1 MKLRIGHTELSL
13 QRPVVMTIIN
23 VTPDSFYEKSRTRF
37 PDEIL
42 NRAEQAISDGAAI
55 LDIGGYS
62 SRPGAADVPAEEE
75 FRRIATALEPIRKK
89 FPDIPISIDTFRAEV
104 LEQVLSHFGPCM
116 ANDITAAS
124 ADPRIAEVAALN
136 HLPFVAMH
144 MRGTPQNMQSLTQYD
159 DFLGEI
165 RRYFFSKID
174 FLRRSGIEQII
185 LDPGFGFS
193 KTVEQ
198 NFFLLN
204 NLSEVFKEM
213 GCPILSGI
221 SRKSMI
227 YKTLDTTP
235 DQALTGTIALHW
247 ECLRQGSSILRV
259 HDTREAAQVIRLY
272 EQFVSSQKMIDHDD
286 TGKKHP

>member
-1 MKLRIGHTELSL
+1 MKLRIGNTELPL
-13 QRPVVMTIIN
+13 QQPVVMTIIN
-23 VTPDSFYEKSRTRF
+23 VTPDSFYEKSRTRL
-37 PDEIL
+37 PDEIVS
-42 NRAEQAISDGAAI
+42 RAEQAISDGAAI

-89 FPDIPISIDTFRAEV
+89 FPDIPISIDTFRAKV

-116 ANDITAAS
+116 ANDITAAG
-124 ADPRIAEVAALN
+124 ADPRIAEVAAKN
-136 HLPFVAMH
+136 HIPFIAMH
-144 MRGTPQNMQSLTQYD
+144 MRGTPQNMQTLTQYD

-174 FLRRSGIEQII
+174 FLRRTGVEQII

-204 NLSEVFKEM
+204 NLSEVSKGM
-213 GCPILSGI
+213 DCPILSGI

-235 DQALTGTIALHW
+235 DQALTGTTALHW

-259 HDTREAAQVIRLY
+259 HDTREAIQVIRLY
-272 EQFVSSQKMIDHDD
+272 EQFVSSQKNDRS
-286 TGKKHP
+286 

>member
-62 SRPGAADVPAEEE
+62 SRPGAADIPAEEE

-104 LEQVLSHFGPCM
+104 LEQVVSHFGPCM

-144 MRGTPQNMQSLTQYD
+144 MRGTPQNMQTLTHYE

-174 FLRRSGIEQII
+174 FLRRSGVKQII

-193 KTVEQ
+193 KTVKQ

-213 GCPILSGI
+213 RCPILSGI

-227 YKTLDTTP
+227 YKTLKTTP

-272 EQFVSSQKMIDHDD
+272 EQFVSSQKND
-286 TGKKHP
+286 

>member
-1 MKLRIGHTELSL
+1 MKLRIGNSEVSL

-23 VTPDSFYEKSRTRF
+23 VTPDSFYAKSRTRF
-37 PDEIL
+37 PDEIVG
-42 NRAEQAISDGAAI
+42 RAEQAISDGAAI

-62 SRPGAADVPAEEE
+62 SRPGADDVSAEEE
-75 FRRIATALEPIRKK
+75 FRRVAAALEPIRRK
-89 FPDIPISIDTFRAEV
+89 FPNMPISIDTFRAEV
-104 LEQVLSHFGPCM
+104 LERVLSHFGPCM

-165 RRYFFSKID
+165 RRYFCSKID
-174 FLRRSGIEQII
+174 FLRRSGVEQII

-198 NFFLLN
+198 NFLLLN
-204 NLSEVFKEM
+204 HLSEVFQGM

-227 YKTLDTTP
+227 YKTLETTP

-259 HDTREAAQVIRLY
+259 HDTRKAVQVIRLY
-272 EQFVSSQKMIDHDD
+272 EQFVSSQKNDRS
-286 TGKKHP
+286 